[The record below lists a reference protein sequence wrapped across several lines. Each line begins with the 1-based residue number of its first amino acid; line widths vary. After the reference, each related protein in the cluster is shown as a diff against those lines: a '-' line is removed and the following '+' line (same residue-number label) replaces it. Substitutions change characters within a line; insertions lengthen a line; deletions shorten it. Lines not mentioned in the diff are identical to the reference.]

1 MSKRCALI
9 ILDGWGHGKE
19 DSSDAIHAARTP
31 FTDSLYDT
39 ATHAE
44 LRTDGENVGLPEG
57 QMGNSEV
64 GHMNIG
70 AGRIVYQDLLR
81 INKDIQSGAFG
92 AKSEIQDFVERS
104 KSARVVHLMGLLSD
118 GGVHS
123 HQQHLHALVNL
134 LEKETDSRYVIHAFM
149 DGRDTDPK
157 LGAQCLEKLE
167 KHLEGKRGEI
177 VSVVG
182 RYYAMDRDQRW
193 ERIKKAYDLLVH
205 GVGAE
210 TGKAS
215 EGVQHAYAQGVT
227 DEFIEPIVVGDSGET
242 IQEGDVV
249 LCANFRSDR
258 CRQITRALTQEDFQ
272 GHGMVKMALDYTTM
286 TTYDDTYVG
295 VKTIYPKDD
304 LVNTLGEVI
313 AKNGKS
319 QLRMAETEKYPH
331 VTFFFSGGREL
342 PFENEHR
349 IVVNSP
355 KVATY
360 DLQPEMSAFE
370 VRDKAIDFIET
381 QQPDFICLNFANPDM
396 VGHTGVFSAIVKAC
410 ETVDSCLSDLV
421 TCLKKHDYATI
432 VIADH
437 GNADFAMNEDGSPN
451 TAHSLNPVPIWIL
464 DADRAPIE
472 SGILADVAP
481 TVLDIMAIKKPQEM
495 THSSLLSK

>member
-39 ATHAE
+39 AIHAE

-210 TGKAS
+210 AGKAS

-421 TCLKKHDYATI
+421 ACLKKHDYATI